1 MFSDLAHQEQHFKNK
16 KLKEI
21 FVGRLEPTLP

>member
-1 MFSDLAHQEQHFKNK
+1 VIGETIEKFK

-21 FVGRLEPTLP
+21 FVGGGVMLR